1 LSGLSMS
8 SQITTVVCAAS
19 IVRLYIFL

>member
-1 LSGLSMS
+1 LSGLSIS
-8 SQITTVVCAAS
+8 SPITTVVCAAS